1 MRVVRVDGGEAAV
14 RALSEALDDAL
25 RGGPPVLPAAPGAEA
40 VVAAMRPDDPVP
52 EPTAVLVAS
61 SGSTGNP
68 KGVLLSASALTS
80 SARAT
85 HVRLGGQGRWL
96 LATPA
101 QYIGGLQVLV
111 RSLLSGLEPGVLD
124 LTRGFRPAEFVAAA
138 QPVLAASG
146 PHYTALVPTQL
157 LRLLDTGGS
166 ALEAA
171 QGFDAIVIGGAALP
185 PEVRERAR
193 DAGVRVVRAYGM
205 TETCG
210 GCVYDGLPLDGV
222 RVRIGPAD
230 RVELAGDVLALGYR
244 HGELGLHDGWLRTDD
259 VGRLRDDGRL
269 EVLGR
274 ADDVI
279 NSGGVKV
286 PAPAVEQALRGH
298 AGVRAACVVGLPDAE
313 WGEVVAALVVPVDAQ
328 QPPSIDDLAAAVRA
342 SAGRAAAPKV
352 VRFVDDLPL
361 RGPGKVDRAAVKALL
376 LRSSEPFTS

>member
-1 MRVVRVDGGEAAV
+1 MRVVRVDGGEAGV
-14 RALSEALDDAL
+14 RALSEALADAL
-25 RGGPPVLPAAPGAEA
+25 RGGPPVLPAAPEAEA

-61 SGSTGNP
+61 SGSTGDP
-68 KGVLLSASALTS
+68 KGVLLSAAALTS

-85 HVRLGGQGRWL
+85 HARLGGQGRWL

-124 LTRGFRPAEFVAAA
+124 LTHGFRPAGFAAA
-138 QPVLAASG
+138 AEPVLAASG

-157 LRLLDTGGS
+157 VRLLDAGGS

-171 QGFDAIVIGGAALP
+171 RGFDAIVIGGAAMP
-185 PEVRERAR
+185 PEVRARAR

-244 HGELGLHDGWLRTDD
+244 HGELRLHDGWLRTDD
-259 VGRLRDDGRL
+259 VGRLRDDGTL

-313 WGEVVAALVVPVDAQ
+313 WGQVVAALVVPVDAQ
-328 QPPSIDDLAAAVRA
+328 QPPSTDDLAAAVRA

-361 RGPGKVDRAAVKALL
+361 RGPGKVDRTAVKALL